1 MVYQYHSTGMTW
13 QGMAHEPALGLCYS
27 SMSRQQQQQ
36 RAAALQAVGEMRF
49 SQSVSQ
55 SVSQS
60 GRGQPRC
67 CRQWGKSDSGR
78 QQQQRAA
85 TLQVYEGEIRARQ
98 VAAGSRNGGEINFVS
113 LTTRKLPP
121 MKAGYA
127 VLCITH
133 TLALPFPSC
142 SHHPA
147 QMPAPAPI
155 PPFSGC
161 CCCCWYIGC
170 GEPYIGCC
178 PPP

>member
-1 MVYQYHSTGMTW
+1 
-13 QGMAHEPALGLCYS
+13 MARYGSRASSWIGL
-27 SMSRQQQQQ
+27 QQHVKAAAAAEGS
-36 RAAALQAVGEMRF
+36 RAAGSGGNEIQSV

-55 SVSQS
+55 SVRQSVRQS